1 MMKPTLA
8 LTLLIIL
15 LAFPA
20 YAGIN
25 FGSSPTRQDI
35 DLYRITNRLDR
46 IEAYSTQGKI
56 AFVPK
61 EVEQLKLDVI
71 PYNFEIDFSQDT
83 REIVRQVRAEI
94 EAFRKEYGASVRTK
108 MEVVCE

>member
-1 MMKPTLA
+1 MKPTLA

-25 FGSSPTRQDI
+25 FGSSPSI

-46 IEAYSTQGKI
+46 IEAYATQGKI